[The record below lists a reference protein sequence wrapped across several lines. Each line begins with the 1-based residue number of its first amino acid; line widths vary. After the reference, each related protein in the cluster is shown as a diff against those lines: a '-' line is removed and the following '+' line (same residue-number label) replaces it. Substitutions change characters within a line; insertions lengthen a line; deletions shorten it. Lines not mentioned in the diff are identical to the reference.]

1 MKKKFGI
8 RKTKMNIFWLF
19 LFGLL
24 IGVVCALRQ
33 PAPTRAQTEQVIV
46 STAEEAK

>member
-19 LFGLL
+19 VFGML
-24 IGVVCALRQ
+24 IGLIFALRQ
-33 PAPTRAQTEQVIV
+33 PQPTQQQTEQITV
-46 STAEEAK
+46 STQGETK

>member
-19 LFGLL
+19 VFGLL
-24 IGVVCALRQ
+24 FGVVLALRQ
-33 PAPTRAQTEQVIV
+33 GPTAQQPVEQIAT
-46 STAEEAK
+46 STQGETK

>member
-19 LFGLL
+19 VFGMLFGAVL
-24 IGVVCALRQ
+24 GLRQ
-33 PAPTRAQTEQVIV
+33 PTPNQVATTSV
-46 STAEEAK
+46 VEAK